1 MMKVPTIA
9 VIPALLVLCVGMA
22 IGQDAAH
29 DVDKAATKTGHAV
42 KHATKKVGNAT
53 KTGAKDIGHGAEV
66 TANDAGKGVKTGTKK
81 TGDGVKDAVTK
92 WSKVRSLATQREQHG
107 SRDSISIVDSKGE
120 VRLTRS

>member
-1 MMKVPTIA
+1 MKIPTIA

-53 KTGAKDIGHGAEV
+53 KIAP
-66 TANDAGKGVKTGTKK
+66 KTLAMEPRSRPMTPE
-81 TGDGVKDAVTK
+81 
-92 WSKVRSLATQREQHG
+92 KV
-107 SRDSISIVDSKGE
+107 SRPVQKRPAMALRM
-120 VRLTRS
+120 RLTSSERFDR